1 MGIAVAVAVGVG
13 IEVSVGTGVLV
24 GEGVTVET
32 SAGKLQ
38 AVNAKIV
45 KIINQNLLLM
55 FCSGVGDYYILLR
68 RYNLRMP
75 IRLLSPEVA
84 SQIAAGEVVERPASV
99 VKELLE
105 NSLDAGAHAISITIE
120 EAGKKLIEV
129 ADDGVGISPD
139 ELELAVARHATSKLA
154 RSDELFSIST
164 LGFRGE
170 ALASIASVS
179 RMTVTSRVRNE
190 QEGVRLRV
198 EGGQMGTLNR
208 VGTPVGT
215 TVRVEDLF
223 YNVPARLK
231 FLKSDTTERRAIDV
245 LVTRYALA
253 YADRRFKL
261 SDGRNVALQTAGD
274 GDRRAILAALY
285 GVDVARQM
293 LEIQSEEEGFQLTGF
308 ISPTSLT
315 RSNRRE
321 ITFFI
326 NGRWVQDVSLSTA
339 LLQAYH
345 TLLMVGRYPM
355 TALFLEIPPQEVDVN
370 VHPAKA
376 EVRFR
381 NPDKVFSFVQRSARR
396 ALLAYSPVPNV
407 APSLWGI
414 SRTVPGEQPRH
425 TGLDWKIGHDEEL
438 FRSSNAESPVPSE
451 SVEAEQTH
459 SQLHV
464 PESPS
469 PVSIQTTHPTI
480 PLLRLVGQIGAS
492 YLVAEGP
499 DGLYLIDQHAAH
511 ERVLFEKLMAQHA
524 LKNIPSQAL
533 LTPVA
538 VTLPPHA
545 ANLLLTQI
553 PVLQRFG
560 FDVEEFGPNTFQVR
574 AMPVLFMGSDP
585 SAALRAL
592 VEDFEED
599 ESPLQHEIETKLA
612 ARVCKRMAVKAG
624 QALSNEEQRAL
635 LHDLERCDSPRT
647 CPHGRPTMI
656 HLSVDMLERQFGRR
670 GAR

>member
-1 MGIAVAVAVGVG
+1 
-13 IEVSVGTGVLV
+13 
-24 GEGVTVET
+24 
-32 SAGKLQ
+32 
-38 AVNAKIV
+38 
-45 KIINQNLLLM
+45 
-55 FCSGVGDYYILLR
+55 
-68 RYNLRMP
+68 MP
-75 IRLLSPEVA
+75 IRLLSSEVA
-84 SQIAAGEVVERPASV
+84 SQIAAGEVIERPASV

-105 NSLDAGAHAISITIE
+105 NSLDAGAHAITITIE
-120 EAGKKLIEV
+120 EAGKRLIEV
-129 ADDGVGISPD
+129 ADDGSGIPSV
-139 ELELAVARHATSKLA
+139 ELELAVSRHATSKLV
-154 RSDELFSIST
+154 RSEDLFSIST

-179 RMTVTSRVRNE
+179 RLTITSRVKNE
-190 QEGVRLRV
+190 TEGARLHV
-198 EGGQMGTLNR
+198 EGGHAGKLTK
-208 VGTPVGT
+208 VGTTVGT
-215 TVRVEDLF
+215 TVRVADLF

-231 FLKSDTTERRAIDV
+231 FLKTDVTERRAIDS

-253 YADRRFKL
+253 YADKRLKL
-261 SDGRNVALQTAGD
+261 SDGKNVTLQTSGD

-293 LEIQSEEEGFQLTGF
+293 LEILSEEDRYRLTGF

-315 RSNRRE
+315 RSNRKE

-326 NGRWVQDVSLSTA
+326 NGRWVHEVSLSTA

-345 TLLMVGRYPM
+345 TLLMVGRYPL
-355 TALFLEIPPQEVDVN
+355 TALFLEIQPGEVDVN

-381 NPDKVFSFVQRSARR
+381 NQDQVFSFVQRSVRK

-407 APSLWGI
+407 ASSLWGMT
-414 SRTVPGEQPRH
+414 RTVPTEQLS
-425 TGLDWKIGHDEEL
+425 GQVGIDWSIAHDEALSVGSDQLSMNRDQRLETPQ
-438 FRSSNAESPVPSE
+438 SPIL
-451 SVEAEQTH
+451 Q
-459 SQLHV
+459 
-464 PESPS
+464 S
-469 PVSIQTTHPTI
+469 PVSDSEPARSQFIPI
-480 PLLRLVGQIGAS
+480 PLLRLIGQIGAT

-499 DGLYLIDQHAAH
+499 DGLYLVDQHAAH
-511 ERVLFEKLMAQHA
+511 ERVLFEKLMTQHGM
-524 LKNIPSQAL
+524 KNIPSQSL
-533 LTPVA
+533 LTPMA
-538 VTLPPHA
+538 VTLPPHSSQ
-545 ANLLLTQI
+545 LLITQLPI
-553 PVLQRFG
+553 LQHFG

-574 AMPVLFMGSDP
+574 AMPALFTGSDP

-599 ESPLQHEIETKLA
+599 EAPLQNEIEARLA

-624 QALSNEEQRAL
+624 QVLSNEEQRAL
-635 LHDLERCDSPRT
+635 LTDLEACDSPRT

>member
-1 MGIAVAVAVGVG
+1 
-13 IEVSVGTGVLV
+13 
-24 GEGVTVET
+24 
-32 SAGKLQ
+32 
-38 AVNAKIV
+38 
-45 KIINQNLLLM
+45 
-55 FCSGVGDYYILLR
+55 
-68 RYNLRMP
+68 MP

-84 SQIAAGEVVERPASV
+84 SQIAAGEVIERPASV

-105 NSLDAGAHAISITIE
+105 NSLDAGARSISISIE

-129 ADDGVGISPD
+129 ADDGSGIPSA
-139 ELELAVARHATSKLA
+139 ELELAVSRHATSKLV

-170 ALASIASVS
+170 ALASIGSVS
-179 RMTVTSRVRNE
+179 RMTVTSRVQNE
-190 QEGVRLRV
+190 QEGARLRV
-198 EGGQMGTLNR
+198 EAGIPGR
-208 VGTPVGT
+208 PAKVGTTVGT

-231 FLKSDTTERRAIDV
+231 FLKSDTTERRAADV

-253 YADRRFKL
+253 YPEKRFRL
-261 SDGRNVALQTAGD
+261 VDGKNVVLQTPGD

-285 GVDVARQM
+285 GVDVAKQM
-293 LEIQSEEEGFQLTGF
+293 LEVTSEEEGLHLMGF

-326 NGRWVQDVSLSTA
+326 NGRWVHDVSLSTA

-345 TLLMVGRYPM
+345 TLLMVGRYPL

-381 NPDKVFSFVQRSARR
+381 NQDRVFSFVQRSVRR

-407 APSLWGI
+407 APSLWGTT
-414 SRTVPGEQPRH
+414 RTLPAEQPRH
-425 TGLDWKIGHDEEL
+425 TGLDWKIGHDEQFSVGSAQFLETGDQRL
-438 FRSSNAESPVPSE
+438 ETDPQISRSVPAGPIPPPSREASNLQSPI
-451 SVEAEQTH
+451 AN
-459 SQLHV
+459 
-464 PESPS
+464 SPS
-469 PVSIQTTHPTI
+469 SI
-480 PLLRLVGQIGAS
+480 PLLRLVGQIGAT

-499 DGLYLIDQHAAH
+499 DGLYLVDQHAAH

-533 LTPVA
+533 LAPVT
-538 VTLPPHA
+538 VTLPPPSAH
-545 ANLLLTQI
+545 LLLNQL
-553 PVLQRFG
+553 PLLQHYG
-560 FDVEEFGPNTFQVR
+560 FDVEEFGLNTFQVR
-574 AMPVLFMGSDP
+574 AMPALFMGSDP
-585 SAALRAL
+585 AAALRAL

-599 ESPLQHEIETKLA
+599 ESPLQNEIEAKLA

-635 LHDLERCDSPRT
+635 LIDLEGCDSPRT